1 MIRRALRTL
10 LVASA
15 LLALQAGCKAKPA
28 GPPSP
33 EKLVV
38 LHAVWGALYD
48 GLVTDV
54 TTMVAGQVRGEA
66 LSVVAD
72 ASSLGDPAPGKLKY
86 LRVVYAKGAAIG
98 KKIVP
103 DGQTLAVAQ
112 DEKTV
117 PIRLMVAKAEYGNFA
132 DGKIKDLS
140 LRVADLVEHDRVTVS
155 NYNAAFGDP
164 APRKNKELRVEYL
177 VDFQLKQ
184 KVVPESETLTLSVQ
198 GP

>member
-1 MIRRALRTL
+1 ML

-15 LLALQAGCKAKPA
+15 LLALQAGCKATPA

-38 LHAVWGALYD
+38 LHALWGALND

-54 TTMVAGQVRGEA
+54 TAMVAGKVRGEA
-66 LSVVAD
+66 LSVVAT
-72 ASSLGDPAPGKLKY
+72 SSSFGDPAPGKIKY
-86 LRVVYAKGAAIG
+86 LRVVYSKGSAIG

-140 LRVADLVEHDRVTVS
+140 LRVADLVEHDALTIG
-155 NYNAAFGDP
+155 NYNAVFGDP
-164 APRKNKELRVEYL
+164 APRRNKELRVEYL

-184 KVVPESETLTLSVQ
+184 KVVPEHETLTLSVP
-198 GP
+198 GR

>member
-1 MIRRALRTL
+1 ML

-28 GPPSP
+28 GPPPP

-38 LHAVWGALYD
+38 LHAVWGALHE
-48 GLVTDV
+48 GHLTDV
-54 TTMVAGQVRGEA
+54 TAMVAGKVHGEA
-66 LSVVAD
+66 LSVVANT
-72 ASSLGDPAPGKLKY
+72 AWLGDPAPGKIKY
-86 LRVVYAKGAAIG
+86 LRVVYSKGSAIG
-98 KKIVP
+98 KKIVS

-132 DGKIKDLS
+132 AGKIKDVS
-140 LRVADLVEHDRVTVS
+140 LRVADLVERDNLTIG
-155 NYNAAFGDP
+155 NFNAVFGDP
-164 APRKNKELRVEYL
+164 APQKSKELRVEYL

-184 KVVPESETLTLSVQ
+184 KVVPEGETLALSVPGSQ
-198 GP
+198 R